1 MWAGVG
7 SAAAAATDG
16 CCSAAFAGRPM
27 KYPAQIEQATKD
39 VMRRKII
46 MGEARYGVD
55 LRILG
60 ESFDIKFD

>member
-1 MWAGVG
+1 MLL
-7 SAAAAATDG
+7 
-16 CCSAAFAGRPM
+16 SAAFAGRAM

>member
-1 MWAGVG
+1 VG
-7 SAAAAATDG
+7 SAAPAEADTGD
-16 CCSAAFAGRPM
+16 CYSAAFAGRPM

-55 LRILG
+55 LLILG